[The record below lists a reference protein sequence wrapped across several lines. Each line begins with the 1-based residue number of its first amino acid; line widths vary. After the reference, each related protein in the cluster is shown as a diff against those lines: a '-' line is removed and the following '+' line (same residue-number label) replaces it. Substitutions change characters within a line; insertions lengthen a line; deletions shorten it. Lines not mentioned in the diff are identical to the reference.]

1 MPLELE
7 KVFSI
12 PDQPYHHTLQS
23 AILYI
28 KEKQSGHVRLTKKV
42 TVSNGNWERS
52 FTVDG
57 FSNWK
62 DATQHSGLLKTQ

>member
-12 PDQPYHHTLQS
+12 PNQPYHPTLQFT
-23 AILYI
+23 ILYI
-28 KEKQSGHVRLTKKV
+28 KEKQSGYARLTKKV
-42 TVSNGNWERS
+42 TVSNGNWERL

-57 FSNWK
+57 FSN
-62 DATQHSGLLKTQ
+62 